1 MKRKLLTLTLALL
14 ASLMLVLP
22 ASAAEYGVI
31 YTEAEALYSAELE
44 VLGQDHLPWFTET
57 YGIDLR
63 VDVLT
68 SIGDF
73 ASLEKA
79 AAIIYDTYEYGYGE
93 GRNGVTL
100 TLLVHEDED
109 GVALDEWYVHAAGD
123 SDELTTNGPWNV
135 YSELDEIMTEENWS
149 GGAEQDTKA
158 LEAAV
163 VGMRDGVS
171 KFVLAGG
178 VADSIW
184 SPVSNESDLPP
195 ETLSDAPDQFP
206 ALGEPIGYVTDT
218 AGILTADERQELEQ
232 TAQAVS
238 EKYDFGVY
246 IMTVDSFVDATDSY
260 DVDDA
265 AVTLYQKYD
274 LGLGDEQKG
283 VLLLL
288 SMKGRDFSIVTY
300 SDYGNYVFDSMA
312 REETAY
318 SFLDNFQYDEWYAGF
333 NDYLASC
340 NAVLADGPDKVQSE
354 ISAMI
359 GMIFLFPLIIA
370 VVVVSILGRRMKSVF
385 KATEAE
391 AYAGGLELTRSH
403 DQFTH
408 STETRRKRKEESSGS
423 GGGSIRSSSS
433 GGFGRTSGKF

>member
-79 AAIIYDTYEYGYGE
+79 AAFIYDTYEYGYGE

-184 SPVSNESDLPP
+184 SPVSNESNLPP

-246 IMTVDSFVDATDSY
+246 IMTVESFVDATDSY

-265 AVTLYQKYD
+265 AVTLYKKYD
-274 LGLGDEQKG
+274 LGLTDEDKG
-283 VLLLL
+283 ILLLL
-288 SMKGRDFSIVTY
+288 SMKGRDFSLVTY
-300 SDYGNYVFDSMA
+300 SDYGNYVFDELA
-312 REETAY
+312 REEVAY

-408 STETRRKRKEESSGS
+408 STETRRKREEESSG
-423 GGGSIRSSSS
+423 GGGSVRSSSS